1 MSAPDLEPTM
11 RTRAHP
17 NDLLAPVHRG
27 ANRRGRVAELTR
39 NFPVSF
45 DHGPRAFSLIEILGV
60 LTVMAILAAALTPSL
75 LRQMDE
81 LMRRQEAEAL
91 GTIAGGLREYMLN
104 ARRIPSPATALT
116 EVAGQIGWPV
126 HSVTTNARSQPR
138 LLLVDPAFRVGT
150 NTAATLPY
158 VQGVYGA
165 SNLAGLRFLL
175 VSSMGDALPAVL
187 SNPGTNAASVFEKLW
202 NAPDA
207 TPPADWTWGG
217 DWEGILIQ
225 RLSLRPLFTRVVLNN
240 QYYRFG
246 RYSVDNTNA
255 PVALTSASFSAW
267 FLGRTVLGLH
277 GHDSGPLQSLQVLPG
292 LGAANR
298 DPAYSW
304 FPSYVYEQG
313 IWRGR
318 LFMSAPQPRRSGNDL
333 QAAYDIFMSGPPNV
347 YKVGGVNQASVTW
360 SMYMFMSN
368 YVNWANSGFSSSAK
382 SGVTTW
388 QQTMASQVG
397 TYCNKKAKAN

>member
-1 MSAPDLEPTM
+1 M
-11 RTRAHP
+11 RILAHP
-17 NDLLAPVHRG
+17 NDLLASAHQDMSRPGRLARLTGKLPTGIARG
-27 ANRRGRVAELTR
+27 
-39 NFPVSF
+39 PQ
-45 DHGPRAFSLIEILGV
+45 AFSLIEILGV

-138 LLLVDPAFRVGT
+138 LLLVDPAFQVGT

-158 VQGVYGA
+158 VQGIYGA

-217 DWEGILIQ
+217 DWEDILIQ
-225 RLSLRPLFTRVVLNN
+225 RLSLRPLFARVILNN
-240 QYYRFG
+240 NSVGTGRF
-246 RYSVDNTNA
+246 SVDNTNHH
-255 PVALTSASFSAW
+255 VALPSNPYSSFY
-267 FLGRTVLGLH
+267 FVRTVLGLH
-277 GHDSGPLQSLQVLPG
+277 GDTNSQAGRLQVKQVLQDVTTATNATPY
-292 LGAANR
+292 LLA
-298 DPAYSW
+298 
-304 FPSYVYEQG
+304 PSFVYDQG
-313 IWRGR
+313 VWRGR
-318 LFMSAPQPRRSGNDL
+318 LFMSASPPRRTGQDL
-333 QAAYDIFMSGPPNV
+333 QAAYEIFMSGPPNV